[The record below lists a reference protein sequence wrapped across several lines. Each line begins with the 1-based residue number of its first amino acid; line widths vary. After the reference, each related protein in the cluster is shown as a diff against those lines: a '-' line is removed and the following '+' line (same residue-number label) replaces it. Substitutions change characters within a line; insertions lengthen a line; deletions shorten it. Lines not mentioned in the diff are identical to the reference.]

1 VSVVSGV
8 FAGNS
13 LFLSQRT
20 QEDLRKQQTGFQ
32 KTGQNLQVEDL
43 QAVKKAANALLDT
56 TTFSSSSR
64 NQALAA
70 AANMLGS
77 ALQEGSL
84 TGAQN
89 AARQIRSSVESA
101 TEGKSKM
108 SGNEAPPAML
118 NTGAS
123 MPAILAMQK
132 SSTPNDSGNSASSED
147 SSSPSRGSSLLD
159 VLA

>member
-1 VSVVSGV
+1 MSVVSGV

-13 LFLSQRT
+13 LYLSQRA

-56 TTFSSSSR
+56 TTLSSLSR

-70 AANMLGS
+70 ANTLGS

-89 AARQIRSSVESA
+89 AARQVRSSAESA
-101 TEGKSKM
+101 TQGKSKM
-108 SGNEAPPAML
+108 SGNDAPPAML
-118 NTGAS
+118 NAGAS
-123 MPAILAMQK
+123 TPAILAMQK
-132 SSTPNDSGNSASSED
+132 SSSTDDSANTPSPANSAD
-147 SSSPSRGSSLLD
+147 PGRGSGLD